1 MGWLDKIGIG
11 KADAKLSAKP
21 DPKGAPGTRIY
32 HEYGVSE
39 APVNGKYGWT
49 CRVYAANGE
58 AHNMTGWA
66 ETDRQARIDAINWAE
81 SHKATLRG
89 IK

>member
-1 MGWLDKIGIG
+1 MGWLDKIGIS

-21 DPKGAPGTRIY
+21 DVKGAPGTRVY

-39 APVNGKYGWT
+39 APVNGRYQWN
-49 CRVYAANGE
+49 CVVYDATSAP
-58 AHNMTGWA
+58 HRMTGSA